1 MGNSVFVVKN
11 QHGLYLSKQQEWVDG
26 TEAQALYRT
35 RHRDEAINTV
45 FEVSSRDIYLRAE
58 TVVCELDA
66 KGVPV
71 LATVEALTPAR
82 AAQLAKQDLDLDD
95 EPATPAEPAAED
107 TEATSTVAAGSE
119 EAPASAEADVAA
131 SDEPASSEETP
142 LAHSEET
149 PPAPSEDT
157 PPAF

>member
-11 QHGLYLSKQQEWVDG
+11 QNGLYLSKQQEWVDG
-26 TEAQALYRT
+26 AEAQGLYRT

-58 TVVCELDA
+58 TVICELDA

-82 AAQLAKQDLDLDD
+82 AAQLARQDLDIDD
-95 EPATPAEPAAED
+95 EPANPAEPLAED
-107 TEATSTVAAGSE
+107 AETEPAATTGGDDAQASAAPDPVETPADAPAGDHDTPSSE
-119 EAPASAEADVAA
+119 EAPQA
-131 SDEPASSEETP
+131 
-142 LAHSEET
+142 L
-149 PPAPSEDT
+149 
-157 PPAF
+157 